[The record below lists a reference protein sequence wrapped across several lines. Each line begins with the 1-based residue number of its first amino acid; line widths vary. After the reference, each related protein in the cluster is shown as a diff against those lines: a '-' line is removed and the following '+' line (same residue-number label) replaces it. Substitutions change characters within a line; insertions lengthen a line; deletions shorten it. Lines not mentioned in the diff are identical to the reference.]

1 MPKGE
6 KGFVVWFEGL
16 PSSGKTTLARLL
28 ERELRDRGLKVEVLD
43 GDIVRQYFSKGLG
56 FSKEGRI
63 ENLRRIAYV
72 AHLLS
77 RNGVAVIT
85 AAVSPYQEA
94 RDRAREMIE
103 NFVEVYARCPVEV
116 CIERDVKGLYKKALA
131 GEIKN
136 FTGIDD
142 PFEEPVN
149 PEVIVDTDKETPE
162 ESLQKILAKLE
173 ELGLLPTEKTE
184 PEDVYSPEEEEMI
197 RKRLE
202 DLGYL

>member
-1 MPKGE
+1 MAKE
-6 KGFVVWFEGL
+6 RQGFTVWFSGL
-16 PSSGKTTLARLL
+16 PSSGKTTLARML
-28 ERELRDRGLKVEVLD
+28 EQALKQRGYKVEVLD

-56 FSKEGRI
+56 FSREDRI

-77 RNGVAVIT
+77 RNGVVAIT

-94 RDRAREMIE
+94 RDRAREMNE
-103 NFVEVYARCPVEV
+103 RFVEVYVKCPVEV
-116 CIERDVKGLYKKALA
+116 CIERDVKGLYKKALK
-131 GEIKN
+131 GEIQN
-136 FTGIDD
+136 FTGISD

-149 PEVIVDTDKETPE
+149 PEVICETDKETPE
-162 ESLQKILAKLE
+162 ESLQKILKTLE
-173 ELGLLPTEKTE
+173 NLGFIERE
-184 PEDVYSPEEEEMI
+184 EGEENAYSEEEEAVV